1 MQLKQMDLL
10 QVDVGTDQGVVEEE
24 DLSLLR
30 LENLTFIT
38 INNFRQQFTL
48 TQLPLLRVQQ
58 LETQSSSLIETLSTP
73 SL

>member
-38 INNFRQQFTL
+38 VNNFRQQFTL

-73 SL
+73 SI

>member
-38 INNFRQQFTL
+38 VNNFRQQFTL

>member
-73 SL
+73 SI